1 MVYTVSLKHLSFK
14 MDLSNIDIM
23 LEDQAQTYAILKYAK
38 DVPMSV
44 YSNVM
49 QELALN
55 FDELHYRKLIRLV
68 KDYKAASSVGIQ
80 MTDEVVGSIIV
91 EDGMA
96 RYEEDGE
103 VIWCKNVEP
112 AILIGR
118 DSNRTISFD
127 DDDDD
132 F

>member
-14 MDLSNIDIM
+14 MNLADISLM
-23 LEDQAQTYAILKYAK
+23 LENQEQTYAILKYAK

-49 QELALN
+49 QELVLN
-55 FDELHYRKLIRLV
+55 FEELHHKKLINLV
-68 KDYKAASSVGIQ
+68 GEYRSVSSVGIQ
-80 MTDEVVGSIIV
+80 MTDEIVGSIIV

-118 DSNRTISFD
+118 DSSRTISFD